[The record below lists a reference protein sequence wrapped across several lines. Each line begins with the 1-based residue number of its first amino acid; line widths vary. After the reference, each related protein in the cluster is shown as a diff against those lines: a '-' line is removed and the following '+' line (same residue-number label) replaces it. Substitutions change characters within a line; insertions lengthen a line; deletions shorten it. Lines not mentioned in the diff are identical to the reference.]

1 VQRIENILDRF
12 CASDKF
18 LLGLILL
25 QVASSYRLKCFPDVV
40 TLHDMSVTGV
50 SPTFRDGVIS
60 QVERVV
66 SSGGLK
72 GSESLC
78 KLLRY
83 LAEHFVDNPG
93 EPIKEYRIA
102 VEVFGRSASFDPRLD
117 ATVRVQTGRL
127 RSKLAEYYALEG
139 SEDPLVLDIPKGS
152 YSLAA
157 RPHVRA
163 AAEPLSLKAAPATEI
178 VPAPTPSA
186 RTPAVVW
193 ILSILCLGLLAA
205 VIAIAVQ
212 RQSSQQ
218 LAPAGGAPPILAN
231 FWRGFVERPDLPLVV
246 FSNAEFVGRPETGMR
261 YFKGAS
267 DSGREILDHY
277 TGVGEVLA
285 IHELDRVFN
294 LLNHGIRVKRGRLL
308 TLDDAQTSSLIYLGS
323 PAENL
328 VLQEIPTT
336 REFVFRRVA
345 GGSRRGDLEI
355 ANLNPRDGEQR
366 SFLGSRSVPIT
377 DDYALLALIAGR
389 NAGRWMMIL
398 AGTTTIGTQAAVESV
413 CRERDLQELVSRIGV
428 PRGGRVPP
436 FEAVL
441 HIDVK
446 GGVPVGSQVVAVH
459 SRPTP

>member
-1 VQRIENILDRF
+1 
-12 CASDKF
+12 
-18 LLGLILL
+18 
-25 QVASSYRLKCFPDVV
+25 
-40 TLHDMSVTGV
+40 MSVTGV
-50 SPTFRDGVIS
+50 SPTFREGVLT
-60 QVERVV
+60 QVEKVA
-66 SSGGLK
+66 SSGGLR

-83 LAEHFVDNPG
+83 LAEHFIGNPG

-102 VEVFGRSASFDPRLD
+102 VEVFGRNAAFDPRLD

-139 SEDPLVLDIPKGS
+139 SEDPLVLEIPKGS
-152 YSLAA
+152 YSLTA
-157 RPHVRA
+157 RPHVRPQSEPVLLTA
-163 AAEPLSLKAAPATEI
+163 VPSAEIPRAAP
-178 VPAPTPSA
+178 PPTG

-193 ILSILCLGLLAA
+193 ILSVLCFGLLAA
-205 VIAIAVQ
+205 LTVVTLQ
-212 RQSSQQ
+212 RQAPQQ
-218 LAPAGGAPPILAN
+218 GTSAAASPILAS
-231 FWRGFVERPDLPLVV
+231 FWRGFVERPDLPLAV

-261 YFKGAS
+261 YFNGAS

-308 TLDDAQTSSLIYLGS
+308 TLDDAQTSNLIYLGS

-345 GGSRRGDLEI
+345 DGPRRGDLEI
-355 ANLNPRDGEQR
+355 ANLSPREGER
-366 SFLGSRSVPIT
+366 KSFLGSKTVPISE
-377 DDYALLALIAGR
+377 DYALLALIPGR

-413 CRERDLQELVSRIGV
+413 CRERDLQELVARIGV

-459 SRPTP
+459 TRPAF

>member
-1 VQRIENILDRF
+1 
-12 CASDKF
+12 
-18 LLGLILL
+18 
-25 QVASSYRLKCFPDVV
+25 
-40 TLHDMSVTGV
+40 MSVTGV
-50 SPTFRDGVIS
+50 SPTFREAVVS
-60 QVERVV
+60 QVDRVAG
-66 SSGGLK
+66 SGVLK

-83 LAEHFVDNPG
+83 LAEHFIEHPG
-93 EPIKEYRIA
+93 EAIKEYRIA
-102 VEVFGRSASFDPRLD
+102 VEVFGRNSAFDPRLD

-152 YSLAA
+152 YCLAA
-157 RPHVRA
+157 RPHARPPSDVGEPHVATLCETAPAPASQTTRTPVVIWVLSIVCFGLLFALSVIILQRPAPQASVSA
-163 AAEPLSLKAAPATEI
+163 AA
-178 VPAPTPSA
+178 VPP
-186 RTPAVVW
+186 V
-193 ILSILCLGLLAA
+193 
-205 VIAIAVQ
+205 
-212 RQSSQQ
+212 
-218 LAPAGGAPPILAN
+218 LAN
-231 FWRGFVERPDLPLVV
+231 FWRGFTERPDPPLVV

-261 YFKGAS
+261 YFNGAQ

-308 TLDDAQTSSLIYLGS
+308 TFDDAESSDLIYVGS

-328 VLQEIPTT
+328 VLREIPTT
-336 REFVFRRVA
+336 HEFVFRRVKEGA
-345 GGSRRGDLEI
+345 RKGDLEI
-355 ANLNPRDGEQR
+355 ANLSPRAGEQKT
-366 SFLGSRSVPIT
+366 FLGSKAIPIN
-377 DDYALLALIAGR
+377 DDYALLALLPGR
-389 NAGRWMMIL
+389 NAGRWIMIL

-413 CRERDLQELVSRIGV
+413 CRERDLVELVSRIGV

-446 GGVPVGSQVVAVH
+446 SGVPVGSQVVAVH
-459 SRPTP
+459 NRSAP